1 MRYGAGM
8 CRHSL
13 AATSLVLIASGLVA
27 CGGARPYRAMAR
39 AATSEEN
46 VGAQLEDHR
55 LKAHMREAILA
66 ADPGKVLDV
75 TPYAYMDHAYLVGF
89 ADPKDGD
96 ELVRRVRGLDGVRS
110 VDAYLPTQP
119 ASRSAADDLE
129 LKAKVKSALALEP
142 GEVVTRIQIEAL
154 AGHVVLLGVVASPEA
169 VASAGERVR
178 QVSGVSGVANFLLVP
193 EPEYESLRPRLR

>member
-1 MRYGAGM
+1 MLR
-8 CRHSL
+8 RSL
-13 AATSLVLIASGLVA
+13 ATASLVLIGSGLVA

-46 VGAQLEDHR
+46 VAAQLEDHR
-55 LKAHMREAILA
+55 LKLRMREAILA
-66 ADPGKVLDV
+66 ADPAKTLDV

-89 ADPKDGD
+89 ADPKDAD

-110 VDAYLPTQP
+110 VDAYLPARP
-119 ASRSAADDLE
+119 AGRSAADDLE

-154 AGHVVLLGVVASPEA
+154 AGHVVLLGVVASPDA

-178 QVSGVSGVANFLLVP
+178 QLGGVSGVTNFLLVP
-193 EPEYESLRPRLR
+193 EAEYERLRPGLR

>member
-1 MRYGAGM
+1 MR
-8 CRHSL
+8 RRSL
-13 AATSLVLIASGLVA
+13 GTACLILIASGLVA
-27 CGGARPYRAMAR
+27 CGGVRPYRAMAR

-46 VGAQLEDHR
+46 VAAQLEDHR
-55 LKAHMREAILA
+55 LKLRMREAILA
-66 ADPGKVLDV
+66 GDPAKTLDV
-75 TPYAYMDHAYLVGF
+75 TPYAYMGHAYLVGF
-89 ADPKDGD
+89 ADPKDAD

-110 VDAYLPTQP
+110 VDAYLPTCP
-119 ASRSAADDLE
+119 ASRSAAADLE

-178 QVSGVSGVANFLLVP
+178 HLSGVKRGDELPAHPGSGVRTGPSGTPLTPA
-193 EPEYESLRPRLR
+193 